1 MNEAFTISCYT
12 LYVFLSMR
20 YFKEDI
26 MGLLV
31 FIIILFIL
39 FFLLEKVVN
48 KLLGVKRQ
56 KISETPGKKIDRWGR
71 GITTVILI
79 CIAIPYFII
88 NSNISWK
95 WYFILLLIFT
105 LGFQAILEWK
115 YIKNSRQYAS
125 TLITLIVGLIFMFN
139 IEFFIRVFS
148 W

>member
-1 MNEAFTISCYT
+1 
-12 LYVFLSMR
+12 
-20 YFKEDI
+20 
-26 MGLLV
+26 MGLLI
-31 FIIILFIL
+31 FIIILSIL
-39 FFLLEKVVN
+39 FFFFEKVVN

-79 CIAIPYFII
+79 CIAIPYFMI
-88 NSNISWK
+88 NNHVPLK
-95 WYFILLLIFT
+95 WYFILLLLFT
-105 LGFQAILEWK
+105 IGFQAILEWK

>member
-1 MNEAFTISCYT
+1 
-12 LYVFLSMR
+12 
-20 YFKEDI
+20 

-39 FFLLEKVVN
+39 FFLLEKIVN
-48 KLLGVKRQ
+48 RLLGVKRQ

-71 GITTVILI
+71 GITAVIFF

-105 LGFQAILEWK
+105 IGFQAILEWK

-125 TLITLIVGLIFMFN
+125 TLIILIVSLIFLFN

>member
-1 MNEAFTISCYT
+1 MNKAFPLSCYT
-12 LYVFLSMR
+12 LYVYHSMR

-39 FFLLEKVVN
+39 FFLLERIVN
-48 KLLGVKRQ
+48 KLIGVKRQ
-56 KISETPGKKIDRWGR
+56 KISETPGRKVDRWGR
-71 GITTVILI
+71 GITVVILF

-88 NSNISWK
+88 NSNVSWK
-95 WYFILLLIFT
+95 WYFILLLLFT
-105 LGFQAILEWK
+105 IGFQAILEWK
-115 YIKNSRQYAS
+115 YIKSSRQYAS
-125 TLITLIVGLIFMFN
+125 TLIILIVSLILMSN

>member
-1 MNEAFTISCYT
+1 
-12 LYVFLSMR
+12 
-20 YFKEDI
+20 

-39 FFLLEKVVN
+39 FFLLEKIAN

-56 KISETPGKKIDRWGR
+56 KISETPGKKIDLWGR
-71 GITTVILI
+71 VITTVILI
-79 CIAIPYFII
+79 CIGIPYLVI
-88 NSNISWK
+88 NNNILWK

-105 LGFQAILEWK
+105 IGFQVMLEWK
-115 YIKNSRQYAS
+115 YIKNSRQYIS
-125 TLITLIVGLIFMFN
+125 TLIILIIGLIFIFN